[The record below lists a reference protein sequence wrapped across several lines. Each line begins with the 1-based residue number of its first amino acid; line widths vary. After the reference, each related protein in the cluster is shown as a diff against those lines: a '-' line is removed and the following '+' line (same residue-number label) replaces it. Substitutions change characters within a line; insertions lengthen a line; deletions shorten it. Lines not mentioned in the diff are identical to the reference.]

1 MLSLV
6 IAIAVLGVSAGA
18 MATIPDSKGVIHA
31 CFNPQRSGSLRVINT
46 DKGQTCTSNEKQ
58 LNWNQRGRRGPAG
71 ADGTTVVDRIRWTGD
86 YQLRSQVEQTTTAV
100 YQWTQ
105 GPHEIDKMI
114 PGTITVVLPDGC
126 QGTQLNYGVYL
137 WVDVPTEGGPMPLEI
152 RAGGG
157 SYISDPQSTVVT
169 VPMDG
174 EGGTLFESDAEVT
187 RTIQMTGWAATNNAC
202 AMGTRVVAVSL
213 DVVAIR

>member
-1 MLSLV
+1 
-6 IAIAVLGVSAGA
+6 
-18 MATIPDSKGVIHA
+18 
-31 CFNPQRSGSLRVINT
+31 
-46 DKGQTCTSNEKQ
+46 
-58 LNWNQRGRRGPAG
+58 
-71 ADGTTVVDRIRWTGD
+71 
-86 YQLRSQVEQTTTAV
+86 
-100 YQWTQ
+100 
-105 GPHEIDKMI
+105 
-114 PGTITVVLPDGC
+114 
-126 QGTQLNYGVYL
+126 
-137 WVDVPTEGGPMPLEI
+137 MPLEI